1 MNMKISQL
9 RLLNKKEYLIV
20 SSSQFSLDN
29 DFLDYIALKLEEGT
43 QIIQLNE
50 KHFNDAKTIE
60 LGKKIREL
68 CSIYQALLIVNS
80 RIDIAQIIE
89 ADGIHLEENGITPHQ
104 ARELLGNNII
114 IGLTTQ
120 NTTQIPNDVDYI
132 ISEERTQK
140 LDIPQFISSEIKKN

>member
-60 LGKKIREL
+60 LGKKKIQRYE
-68 CSIYQALLIVNS
+68 
-80 RIDIAQIIE
+80 
-89 ADGIHLEENGITPHQ
+89 
-104 ARELLGNNII
+104 
-114 IGLTTQ
+114 
-120 NTTQIPNDVDYI
+120 
-132 ISEERTQK
+132 
-140 LDIPQFISSEIKKN
+140 FI